1 MSGSHIASLLP
12 RIPSKEGAHYDW
24 TRWAIVAFFVS
35 LVFIPYLFA
44 PSLAHVDR
52 SMIRAGIMLAE
63 VGVVL
68 VWSLTRKAV
77 TWSGPINRGVWIVGG
92 VWVAGVL
99 VATCVAVHV
108 APAVLRSAELLSHCL
123 FAAVLWVELQRDQK
137 TLAAAAR
144 AIPIGFIGLVIV
156 IVLSAARHSDPFHYD
171 WLHNVPYL
179 GHVRRLGMYAL
190 AGVAFSARSFVLSS
204 SSQRFRAWGWMSLT
218 ISWAVLF
225 WSGGRGSIVAGLLI
239 GGCLCGLVK
248 GRRAHV
254 AKAFVSAVGV
264 GMVVSLMFPVANT
277 ELGIGRF
284 LLRVGEAGE
293 AGQFTS
299 GRSALW
305 KTALAE
311 WGQRPWFGLGPDA
324 TAFILAPFG
333 HIQPHNFVVQ
343 ALVEWGLVGT
353 AAFIVLLGGG
363 LITAG
368 RRTIRE
374 RDTALRASRAV
385 ATSYLVGMAALGLLD
400 GVFYH
405 ARPLALVAAAAAM
418 ALLPAEDGLSRR
430 YALSREVRLG
440 VRVSSLGVLLLV
452 FVHALS
458 VKAVWSPGVPAPN
471 SVRTTF
477 IQAFPTTASLRE
489 TAAWAQAWAV
499 DDPEAARAWA
509 RWGSQHAVLPW
520 FYLQL
525 EADLLLQRGKVEE
538 AEALFS
544 EASRLE
550 AAASRFQ

>member
-1 MSGSHIASLLP
+1 MFS
-12 RIPSKEGAHYDW
+12 W
-24 TRWAIVAFFVS
+24 T
-35 LVFIPYLFA
+35 
-44 PSLAHVDR
+44 
-52 SMIRAGIMLAE
+52 
-63 VGVVL
+63 
-68 VWSLTRKAV
+68 
-77 TWSGPINRGVWIVGG
+77 
-92 VWVAGVL
+92 
-99 VATCVAVHV
+99 
-108 APAVLRSAELLSHCL
+108 
-123 FAAVLWVELQRDQK
+123 
-137 TLAAAAR
+137 
-144 AIPIGFIGLVIV
+144 
-156 IVLSAARHSDPFHYD
+156 
-171 WLHNVPYL
+171 
-179 GHVRRLGMYAL
+179 
-190 AGVAFSARSFVLSS
+190 
-204 SSQRFRAWGWMSLT
+204 
-218 ISWAVLF
+218 VLF

-239 GGCLCGLVK
+239 GVCLWGLVK
-248 GRRAHV
+248 RHRAQV
-254 AKAFVSAVGV
+254 AKAFVSAIILGALL
-264 GMVVSLMFPVANT
+264 SLCFPVAS
-277 ELGIGRF
+277 ESMGFWRF
-284 LLRVGEAGE
+284 LFRTGAVDADR
-293 AGQFTS
+293 FTS
-299 GRSALW
+299 GRVMFWLTS
-305 KTALAE
+305 LAA
-311 WGQRPWFGLGPDA
+311 WRQDPWLGLGPDA
-324 TAFILAPFG
+324 TTFILAPFG